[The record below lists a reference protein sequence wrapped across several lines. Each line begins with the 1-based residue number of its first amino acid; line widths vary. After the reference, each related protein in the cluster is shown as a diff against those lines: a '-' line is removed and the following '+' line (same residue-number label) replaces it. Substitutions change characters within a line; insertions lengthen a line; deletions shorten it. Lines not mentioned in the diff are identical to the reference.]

1 MIVRFSFAE
10 WFRLFSIILNV
21 PYNNTAMAREIIPL
35 AEALEPTEEEKEAWG
50 WRESI
55 DPISGSTTYQ
65 VERDRV
71 LAWNGCIERDLDAIQ
86 LDRLR
91 FFVDNPPEGVPW
103 RAAEIKLYQQ
113 IWHKLEVKNDGE

>member
-21 PYNNTAMAREIIPL
+21 PYSNVAMAREIIPL
-35 AEALEPTEEEKEAWG
+35 AEALEPTAEEKEAWG

-55 DPISGSTTYQ
+55 DSISGATTYQ

-71 LAWNGCIERDLDAIQ
+71 LAWGGCIERDLDAIQ

-103 RAAEIKLYQQ
+103 RAAERGLYQQ
-113 IWHKLEVKNDGE
+113 LWRKLEGKSDGD